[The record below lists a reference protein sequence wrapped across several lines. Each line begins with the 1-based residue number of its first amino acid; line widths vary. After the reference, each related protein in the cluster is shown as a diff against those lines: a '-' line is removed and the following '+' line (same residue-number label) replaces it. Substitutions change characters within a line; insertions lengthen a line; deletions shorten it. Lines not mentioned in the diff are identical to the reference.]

1 MVANAEASKYPQ
13 RFTEG
18 RVGHRVRGVG
28 RLHPPP
34 HSKASARQIQDW
46 VYRLRYSLNELFFFK
61 LRHYDF
67 KFMLKKTTPETDDD
81 IFVDADDATQ
91 EQFYA
96 MLDHAQEGMRNCL
109 KTQADYDIMMA
120 LCSRCNFNTPTE
132 GLSLIR
138 AMQQKISKAIGIT
151 NRSFQKKCE
160 KEGLR
165 ILNLKTLKVV
175 LINQERMNPATR
187 KWVREYEDY
196 ERAGCA

>member
-1 MVANAEASKYPQ
+1 MTS
-13 RFTEG
+13 
-18 RVGHRVRGVG
+18 
-28 RLHPPP
+28 
-34 HSKASARQIQDW
+34 
-46 VYRLRYSLNELFFFK
+46 
-61 LRHYDF
+61 

-81 IFVDADDATQ
+81 IFIDADEATQ